1 MTTTFQDV
9 DLVVTEIAGL
19 FTTNGSWQTVF
30 DYFPGVD
37 AIKGY
42 TPVLIVDDNGVATDF
57 ANLFTNPVEYRLT
70 VQSWVI
76 AYIEGEWTV
85 NQATAKRRELN
96 KVIRQI
102 IRDNAGGTTYTDSL
116 RFEDGFSE
124 RSSVIFEGLPYLIE
138 RFGVIARLNSGS
150 KP

>member
-1 MTTTFQDV
+1 MTTFQDV
-9 DLVVTEIAGL
+9 DLVTTEVAAL
-19 FTTNGSWQTVF
+19 FTANGSWQAVY

-42 TPVLIVDDNGVATDF
+42 TPVLIVDDNGTSTRFESLHV
-57 ANLFTNPVEYRLT
+57 NPVEYRLT

-102 IRDNAGGTTYTDSL
+102 IRDNAGGTTYTNTL
-116 RFEDGFSE
+116 QFESGFSE
-124 RSSVIFEGLPYLIE
+124 RSSIIFEGIPYFIE
-138 RFGVIARLNSGS
+138 RFNVIARLNSGS
-150 KP
+150 K